1 MRVEYSEKKIFQIKE
16 IKLNIY
22 SIDEKWMIFFLG
34 SKIKIVWIERPI
46 QPILLSAVPPC

>member
-1 MRVEYSEKKIFQIKE
+1 MRVEYSEKKIFKIKE

-22 SIDEKWMIFFLG
+22 SIDEKWMIFLG